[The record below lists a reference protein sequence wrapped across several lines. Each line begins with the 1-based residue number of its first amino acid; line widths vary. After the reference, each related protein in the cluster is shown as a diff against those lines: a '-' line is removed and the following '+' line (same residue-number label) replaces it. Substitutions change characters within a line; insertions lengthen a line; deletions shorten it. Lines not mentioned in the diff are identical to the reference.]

1 MIGDEQM
8 AFGNS
13 SYASFDKS
21 WIHWI
26 HLELDLW
33 VSIEVVLVFILES
46 TSIIEGIKTYKWFKF
61 MLRGIPTQ
69 VEFDV
74 ELKLIWIE
82 MNDNEFRWILKILI
96 LKIATMND
104 PGFGIQL

>member
-1 MIGDEQM
+1 
-8 AFGNS
+8 
-13 SYASFDKS
+13 
-21 WIHWI
+21 
-26 HLELDLW
+26 
-33 VSIEVVLVFILES
+33 
-46 TSIIEGIKTYKWFKF
+46 